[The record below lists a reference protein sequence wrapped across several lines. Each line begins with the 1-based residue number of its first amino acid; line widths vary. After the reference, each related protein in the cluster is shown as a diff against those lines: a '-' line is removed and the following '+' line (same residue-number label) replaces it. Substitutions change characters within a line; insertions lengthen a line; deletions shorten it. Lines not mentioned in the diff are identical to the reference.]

1 MTDTIR
7 ATEYTIE
14 QFIDDVKAV
23 IDRKG
28 VTDAGLSEIAEKM
41 RDLSQ
46 RDDLFDIGGSGG
58 NPPPAGTPSVP
69 SGFTRRTTDDTLILS
84 ISKFSHEHPTPV
96 HTHNTWGVICGYRG
110 RDRYEGFER
119 VDDGSVADHAELK
132 VVVDKVLEHGDAV
145 YWLEY
150 PRDIHRQQAFD
161 EPSWEL
167 LLMGRSTRGI
177 GRLHFEP
184 EQNKVWDIPPS
195 TPAG

>member
-23 IDRKG
+23 IERKG
-28 VTDAGLSEIAEKM
+28 VTDAGLSEIADKM
-41 RDLSQ
+41 QALSRQ
-46 RDDLFDIGGSGG
+46 DDLFDQGQWREPTPGG
-58 NPPPAGTPSVP
+58 NTIGSYRLHSEP
-69 SGFTRRTTDDTLILS
+69 DDTLILS

-119 VDDGSVADHAELK
+119 VDDGSVTDHAELK

-184 EQNKVWDIPPS
+184 EQNKVWEIPPS

>member
-28 VTDAGLSEIAEKM
+28 VTDAGLSEIADKM
-41 RDLSQ
+41 QALSRQ
-46 RDDLFDIGGSGG
+46 DDLFDQGQWREPTPGG
-58 NPPPAGTPSVP
+58 NTIGSYRLHSEP
-69 SGFTRRTTDDTLILS
+69 DDTLILS

-184 EQNKVWDIPPS
+184 EQNKVWDIPPA
-195 TPAG
+195 TPAS